1 MKFLIA
7 LLIAV
12 PVFADDDPI
21 GRYLYPPELI
31 MSHAQDLQL
40 QDKQRERVKSEVQN
54 AQSKFFD
61 LQWKTKEESE
71 KMVKLMQQS
80 PLDEA
85 KILEQA
91 DRVMAL
97 EREIKRT
104 HLTMLIHL
112 RNMLTP
118 EQQAKLQQFK

>member
-1 MKFLIA
+1 CS
-7 LLIAV
+7 
-12 PVFADDDPI
+12 
-21 GRYLYPPELI
+21 LYPPEMI
-31 MSHAQDLQL
+31 MWHAQDLQL